1 MNRTM
6 LSLAFVAAMIAGFTA
21 DGRAG
26 DTGQCIKGA
35 SGDYKD
41 CKAGCK
47 DDFQEAKDAC
57 INRDHDCVDACREV
71 RADCRDATGFDDM
84 IKACNATRDQ
94 AIQNCKQAYP
104 NDPGSRDTCID
115 DAQVNE
121 FVCRLGVRKSTK
133 SALNACRKGFKSC
146 VVACPAGVGT
156 GEVPSCCRNM
166 LLPST
171 RAASA
176 TAEKASRSTRT
187 RAGT

>member
-1 MNRTM
+1 MNRTV
-6 LSLAFVAAMIAGFTA
+6 LSLALVAAMVAGFTA

-47 DDFQEAKDAC
+47 DDFQTAKDAC

-71 RADCRDATGFDDM
+71 RADCRDATGFDDA

-104 NDPGSRDTCID
+104 NDPASRDTCID
-115 DAQVNE
+115 DAQVNG

-156 GEVPSCCRNM
+156 GEDPKLCRHD
-166 LLPST
+166 
-171 RAASA
+171 A
-176 TAEKASRSTRT
+176 TTEYKGCLGDCRETSRSTRT
-187 RAGT
+187 PAGT